1 MTFTLVLKNSMLL
14 FLIILIIHFMVKNEL
29 LESYHRQQNQTQP
42 VRKNPMKRDDY
53 LKIKDSEKK
62 TVCEESDN
70 IVVVKPYAIDTQDT
84 RDTQDTQD
92 TQGIQENQ
100 FKELYDF
107 VYENTEESD
116 KSLEKYFTSK
126 IETPNTTNPEISA
139 HHAEKICEQ
148 KDNDHFMCDYEV
160 IGNIDSM
167 DDMLAGL
174 DMSCSQMFSKTI

>member
-42 VRKNPMKRDDY
+42 VRKNPMKREDY
-53 LKIKDSEKK
+53 LKRKDSGNN
-62 TVCEESDN
+62 VCEESVN
-70 IVVVKPYAIDTQDT
+70 IVEKPYTTDTRDT

-107 VYENTEESD
+107 VYENTEDSD
-116 KSLEKYFTSK
+116 TSLEKYFTSK

-139 HHAEKICEQ
+139 HHAEKISEQ

>member
-42 VRKNPMKRDDY
+42 VRKTPMKQEDSLR
-53 LKIKDSEKK
+53 KDFEKK
-62 TVCEESDN
+62 TVCEESVK
-70 IVVVKPYAIDTQDT
+70 IVDKPYAIDT
-84 RDTQDTQD
+84 RDTQD

-107 VYENTEESD
+107 VYENTEDSD
-116 KSLEKYFTSK
+116 TSLEKYFTSK

-139 HHAEKICEQ
+139 HHAEKISEQ